1 MPFHDKKSKEKY
13 EELFLNG
20 MLYLNYLTNN

>member
-1 MPFHDKKSKEKY
+1 MPFHDKKSKEKHK
-13 EELFLNG
+13 ELFLNS

>member
-13 EELFLNG
+13 KELFLNG

>member
-13 EELFLNG
+13 KELFLNS

>member
-1 MPFHDKKSKEKY
+1 MPFHDKKIKEKY
-13 EELFLNG
+13 KELFLNG